1 MIPYVDVRC
10 QEWARQVLG
19 GLPRCTQIS
28 VLDDRV
34 RSYCD
39 MGDDAYE
46 IERIICKMLDPWKRV
61 VKTHYL
67 HPGNVAERHQSLR
80 MSYKQYRKILN
91 EAHDLIH
98 RRLSENF
105 QKNISHGY

>member
-1 MIPYVDVRC
+1 MIEYVDVRC
-10 QEWARQVLG
+10 KEWAEQVFG
-19 GLPRCTQIS
+19 GLPRQAQVS

-46 IERIICKMLDPWKRV
+46 IERIICKMLHPWKQL

-67 HPGNVAERHQSLR
+67 HPGNVEERYKHLR
-80 MSYKQYRKILN
+80 MGKEKYYKLLN
-91 EAHDLIH
+91 EAHQRIHLDLQSAMEKI
-98 RRLSENF
+98 F
-105 QKNISHGY
+105 

>member
-10 QEWARQVLG
+10 QEWAQQVMG
-19 GLPRCTQIS
+19 GLPRSTQVS

-46 IERIICKMLDPWKRV
+46 IERIICKMFDPWKRI

-67 HPGNVAERHQSLR
+67 HPGNVLERQQRLGMGER
-80 MSYKQYRKILN
+80 KYYKLID
-91 EAHDLIH
+91 EAHQLIH
-98 RRLSENF
+98 LRLSENF
-105 QKNISHGY
+105 QKNILKNY

>member
-19 GLPRCTQIS
+19 GLPRQTTAS

-34 RSYCD
+34 RDYCD

-46 IERIICKMLDPWKRV
+46 IERIICKMLDPWKPV

-67 HPGNVAERHQSLR
+67 HPGNVEERWRHLH
-80 MSYKQYRKILN
+80 MGHGKYYKLLN
-91 EAHDLIH
+91 EAHLRIHVDLH
-98 RRLSENF
+98 DNAE
-105 QKNISHGY
+105 KNIFKKY